1 MKLQLQ
7 NPRFTIV
14 KILFIA
20 SLFSGC
26 TKSTEG
32 IDIQLA
38 KEFLS
43 NKIWYL
49 DYTVTGANTKT
60 YVGQSTYFISFLKD
74 YSSKDSDGYTGTYS
88 IEKWNGSLEIHIQS
102 KKSNGSSIEYKY
114 SIESAG
120 ENNLILSYLLAGQT
134 QKTKMYFSSARQ

>member
-7 NPRFTIV
+7 IQRFTIV
-14 KILFIA
+14 KLLFI
-20 SLFSGC
+20 SLMFSGC

-49 DYTVTGANTKT
+49 DYTVTGANSRT

-74 YSSKDSDGYTGTYS
+74 NSSKDSDGYIGTYS
-88 IEKWNGSLEIHIQS
+88 VEKWNGSLEIHIQS
-102 KKSNGSSIEYKY
+102 QKSNGSSIEYKY
-114 SIESAG
+114 TIESAG